1 MNENEVK
8 QNLEQAR
15 QTQLLA
21 FYDALSD
28 NDKSALLTQI
38 GSTDFYDPDIFRTRN
53 AVSARG
59 KITPIPVM
67 TLREINENR
76 PVLRKAGF
84 DAIRRG
90 ELAAVLLAGG
100 MGTRLGTTGPKG
112 AFDIGVTR
120 HVFIFQRLIENLM
133 KNAEAANTW
142 IHLFI
147 MTSEKNDAATRAFF
161 CTHSCFGYD
170 PDYIH
175 FFTQSMAPV
184 IDDNG
189 KFMLESASKLATSP
203 NGNGGWFI
211 SLENA
216 GYGKLLDEL
225 GIKYLNVFGVDNVLQ
240 NIADP
245 AFLGAV
251 IGTGKASGSKV
262 VRKSAPDEK
271 VGVMCLEDGRPSV
284 IEYIEETP
292 EMRKARTPSGA
303 YAYNYGVILN
313 YIFRVQ
319 SLREI
324 ANKKMPMHFA
334 HKKVPYAGANGET
347 IIPDEPNG
355 WKMEYFILDMIRE
368 LPDCLPFEVER
379 DKEFAPVKNRTGNDS
394 VETARALC
402 RENGIEL

>member
-1 MNENEVK
+1 MNEEEIK
-8 QNLEQAR
+8 QKLENAG

-21 FYDALSD
+21 FYDTLSGS
-28 NDKSALLTQI
+28 DKAALLKQI
-38 GSTDFYDPDIFRTRN
+38 KNTDFYDPEIFKNRET
-53 AVSARG
+53 VSARG
-59 KITPIPVM
+59 EITPIPAM

-76 PVLRKAGF
+76 PFLRKTGF

-100 MGTRLGTTGPKG
+100 MGTRLGITGPKG
-112 AFDIGVTR
+112 AFDIGITR

-147 MTSEKNDAATRAFF
+147 MTSEKNDDATRAFF
-161 CTHSCFGYD
+161 QEHDCFGYD
-170 PDYIH
+170 PDHIH

-184 IDDNG
+184 IDDEG

-211 SLENA
+211 SMENA
-216 GYGKLLDEL
+216 GYGKLLDDL
-225 GIKYLNVFGVDNVLQ
+225 GVKYLNVFGVDNVLQ

-251 IGTGKASGSKV
+251 IQTGKACGSKV
-262 VRKSAPDEK
+262 VRKSSPEEK

-292 EMRKARTPSGA
+292 EMREARTPSGD

-319 SLREI
+319 GLREI
-324 ANKKMPMHFA
+324 ENKKMPMHFA
-334 HKKVPYAGANGET
+334 HKKVPYAGADGET
-347 IIPDEPNG
+347 IVPDAPNG
-355 WKMEYFILDMIRE
+355 WKMEYFILDMIHE

-379 DKEFAPVKNRTGNDS
+379 YQEFAPVKNRTGNDS

-402 RENGIEL
+402 KKNGIEL